1 MTVQYDQPTP
11 AGIHSGPSQVDGGP
25 PKRSRLTVA
34 LAAVACAACCAVP
47 VLLVSA
53 GVLTAT
59 GAAVLSR
66 SLAALSVGLLAAA
79 GAMWWLHR
87 RLRLLTPHHPTGHA
101 EAPPPEAEAPGTP
114 EKRKVQPGIP
124 ARSLVRDC
132 LSSRDTCIC
141 DRPTSAAIRAWLI
154 CP

>member
-87 RLRLLTPHHPTGHA
+87 RRSARRAGA
-101 EAPPPEAEAPGTP
+101 AASG
-114 EKRKVQPGIP
+114 GCGGP
-124 ARSLVRDC
+124 AGACDC
-132 LSSRDTCIC
+132 
-141 DRPTSAAIRAWLI
+141 
-154 CP
+154 